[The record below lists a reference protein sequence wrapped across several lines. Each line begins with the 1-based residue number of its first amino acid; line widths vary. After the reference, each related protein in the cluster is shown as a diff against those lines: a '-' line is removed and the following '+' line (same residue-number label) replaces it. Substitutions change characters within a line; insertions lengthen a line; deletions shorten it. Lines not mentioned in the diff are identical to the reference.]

1 MSSPEK
7 TKKRFPH
14 NREVYRLCV
23 LLASDIIESICQGK
37 MVTDLTPEFF
47 KAKQFAIKAIMAESG
62 MTKEETG
69 DFLKDFCLN
78 WSLDKVPIFPD
89 QTEDEVSTETNV
101 VAEEVLDMMLVHA
114 AQDFLSNHP
123 K

>member
-7 TKKRFPH
+7 TKKRFPC

-23 LLASDIIESICQGK
+23 LLVSDCLELICDGK

-47 KAKQFAIKAIMAESG
+47 KAKQYAIKTIMEESG
-62 MTKEETG
+62 MTKEETAN
-69 DFLKDFCLN
+69 FLKEFCLN
-78 WSLDKVPIFPD
+78 WSLDQVPIFPD
-89 QTEDEVSTETNV
+89 QDEDDVSTETNV
-101 VAEEVLDMMLVHA
+101 VAEEVLDMILVHV
-114 AQDFLSNHP
+114 AQDFLRDHP

>member
-7 TKKRFPH
+7 TKKRFPY
-14 NREVYRLCV
+14 NREVYKLCV

-37 MVTDLTPEFF
+37 MVTDLTPQFF
-47 KAKQFAIKAIMAESG
+47 KAKHFAIKSIMEESG

-69 DFLKDFCLN
+69 NFLKDFCLN
-78 WSLDKVPIFPD
+78 WTLDKVPIFPD
-89 QTEDEVSTETNV
+89 QDDDEVSIETNPI
-101 VAEEVLDMMLVHA
+101 AEEVLDMMLVHA
-114 AQDFLSNHP
+114 AQDFLRDHS